1 MYKVYTERSFERLA
15 AVSTELVARILV
27 ERKASAYSQ

>member
-1 MYKVYTERSFERLA
+1 MKYNIERSFERLA

-27 ERKASAYSQ
+27 ERRASVYSQ